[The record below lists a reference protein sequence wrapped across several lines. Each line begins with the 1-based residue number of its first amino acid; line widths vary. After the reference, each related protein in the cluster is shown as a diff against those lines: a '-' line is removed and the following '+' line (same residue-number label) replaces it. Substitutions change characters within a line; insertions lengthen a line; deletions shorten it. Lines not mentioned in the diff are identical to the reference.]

1 MMVLLRVRMSA
12 LQVVV
17 TLRSRPLRLRLMILR
32 SIEDCLAY
40 RVLFSAA
47 ITGLVPYG
55 TGLLGG
61 N

>member
-40 RVLFSAA
+40 RVLLSAA
-47 ITGLVPYG
+47 ITGLVPHG

>member
-40 RVLFSAA
+40 RVLLPAT
-47 ITGLVPYG
+47 ITGLVPNG

>member
-40 RVLFSAA
+40 RVLLSAA
-47 ITGLVPYG
+47 ITGLVPNG